1 MNLWLIVP
9 KARTGIHAVAL
20 TIAAL
25 FCSPAVAQ
33 TVAVAPIPTL
43 ADVVEDAVPA
53 VVSISVESVA
63 PSTTNPL
70 YSDPFFR
77 HYFGLPQPQ
86 PEVQLSAGSGVIVDA
101 DAGYV
106 LTNYHV
112 IADGQ
117 EITAT
122 LSDGRTLAARLIG
135 SDQAT
140 DIALLQIDAENLT
153 EIGIRDSS
161 ELRVGDYVV
170 AIGNPFGIGQTVT
183 SGIVSALGRSGLDIE
198 GYEDFIQTD
207 ASINPG
213 NSGGALISLDGKLV
227 GINTAILAPAGGNV
241 GIGFAVPSNIA
252 TAVMAQILEHGEVRR
267 GQLGLNVQDLT
278 PELAAALG
286 ADGVRG
292 ALVTSVETGS
302 SADLAGVEPGDIVMA
317 IGGRRVVSSVD
328 LRNRMGLAPIG
339 TTVQLSILRN
349 GGELE
354 LNAKIGEAPQ
364 ASAISLS
371 ERFQGATLR
380 DLTPDE
386 ALLGLSGVVVSE
398 VAPGSPAEAAG
409 MLAGDLIVA
418 MNRSPIG
425 NVEALASGLA
435 EQSGTFALQIIRR
448 GAPLIL
454 FLR

>member
-1 MNLWLIVP
+1 MNLSLIVSG
-9 KARTGIHAVAL
+9 ARTGIHA
-20 TIAAL
+20 AAL
-25 FCSPAVAQ
+25 AIAVGFSSPAIAQ
-33 TVAVAPIPTL
+33 PAAAAPIPTL
-43 ADVVEDAVPA
+43 ADVVEHAVPA
-53 VVSISVESVA
+53 VVSIAVESVA
-63 PSTTNPL
+63 PSATNPL

-86 PEVQLSAGSGVIVDA
+86 PEVRLSAGSGVIVDA

-122 LSDGRTLAARLIG
+122 LADGRTLAARLIG

-140 DIALLQIDAENLT
+140 DIAVLQIDAENLT

-252 TAVMAQILEHGEVRR
+252 TAVMTQILEHGEVRR
-267 GQLGLNVQDLT
+267 GQLGLNAQDLT
-278 PELAAALG
+278 PELAEALG

-292 ALVTSVETGS
+292 ALVSSVASGS
-302 SADLAGVEPGDIVMA
+302 SADQAGVETGDIVIAMD
-317 IGGRRVVSSVD
+317 GRRVASSAD
-328 LRNRMGLAPIG
+328 LRNRIGLAPIG
-339 TTVQLSILRN
+339 TTVQLRVLRN
-349 GGELE
+349 GRELE
-354 LNAKIGEAPQ
+354 LSAKIAEAPQ
-364 ASAISLS
+364 ASAISLP
-371 ERFQGATLR
+371 RRLQGATLR
-380 DLTPDE
+380 DLTPEE
-386 ALLGLSGVVVSE
+386 AALGLSGVVVSE

-418 MNRSPIG
+418 MNRSPVG
-425 NVEALASGLA
+425 SAQDLSSSLSK
-435 EQSGTFALQIIRR
+435 QSGTFALQIIRR

>member
-9 KARTGIHAVAL
+9 KARTGIHAAAL

-33 TVAVAPIPTL
+33 PVAVAPIPTL

-63 PSTTNPL
+63 PSITNPL

-101 DAGYV
+101 YAGYV

-140 DIALLQIDAENLT
+140 DIALLQIDAGNLT

-241 GIGFAVPSNIA
+241 GIGFAVPSNIG

-267 GQLGLNVQDLT
+267 GQLGLNIQDLT

-302 SADLAGVEPGDIVMA
+302 SADLAGVEPGDIVMD
-317 IGGRRVVSSVD
+317 GRRVVSSVD
-328 LRNRMGLAPIG
+328 LRNRIGLAPIG
-339 TTVQLSILRN
+339 TTVQLRIFSN
-349 GGELE
+349 M
-354 LNAKIGEAPQ
+354 AKSAEVNW
-364 ASAISLS
+364 ASTS
-371 ERFQGATLR
+371 RT
-380 DLTPDE
+380 
-386 ALLGLSGVVVSE
+386 
-398 VAPGSPAEAAG
+398 
-409 MLAGDLIVA
+409 
-418 MNRSPIG
+418 
-425 NVEALASGLA
+425 
-435 EQSGTFALQIIRR
+435 
-448 GAPLIL
+448 
-454 FLR
+454 